1 MKKREEA
8 MKKERRIDELLLS
21 NRAINALKRVHIE
34 TIEQLMTKT
43 ESELFKIP
51 NLGEKTRLEILKAIN
66 QHDEEKVEIDKEGK
80 IENLNLPIK
89 CIRKLK
95 KSGIN
100 SINELLKYTKN
111 ELREID
117 GIGSKTVE
125 DICKRLKIID
135 LELQP
140 VSLENPNDILILNL
154 SLRSYNALK
163 RANINTINQLI
174 AITDLRNIDGVGEIC
189 AEEIKLK
196 LEKYK

>member
-1 MKKREEA
+1 
-8 MKKERRIDELLLS
+8 
-21 NRAINALKRVHIE
+21 
-34 TIEQLMTKT
+34 MTKT

-100 SINELLKYTKN
+100 SINELLKYTEN

-154 SLRSYNALK
+154 SLRFYNALK
-163 RANINTINQLI
+163 RANINTIDQLI

>member
-1 MKKREEA
+1 

-43 ESELFKIP
+43 ENELFKIP

-66 QHDEEKVEIDKEGK
+66 QQEEEKVEIDIDKEGK
-80 IENLNLPIK
+80 IENLNLPIR

-163 RANINTINQLI
+163 RANINTIDQLI

>member
-43 ESELFKIP
+43 ENELFKIP
-51 NLGEKTRLEILKAIN
+51 NLGEKTRLEILKVIN
-66 QHDEEKVEIDKEGK
+66 QQEEEKVEIDKEGK
-80 IENLNLPIK
+80 IENLNLPIR

-140 VSLENPNDILILNL
+140 VSLEYPNDILILNL

-163 RANINTINQLI
+163 RANINTIDQLI
-174 AITDLRNIDGVGEIC
+174 AITDLRNIDGVGEIS

-196 LEKYK
+196 LNSYI

>member
-1 MKKREEA
+1 

-43 ESELFKIP
+43 ENELFKIP

-66 QHDEEKVEIDKEGK
+66 QQEEEKVEIDIDKEGK
-80 IENLNLPIK
+80 IENLNLPIR

-140 VSLENPNDILILNL
+140 VSLEYPNDILILNL

-163 RANINTINQLI
+163 RANINTIDQLI
-174 AITDLRNIDGVGEIC
+174 AITDLRNIDGVGEIS

-196 LEKYK
+196 LNSYI

>member
-163 RANINTINQLI
+163 RANINTIDQLI

>member
-43 ESELFKIP
+43 ENELFKIP
-51 NLGEKTRLEILKAIN
+51 NLGEKTRLEILKVIS
-66 QHDEEKVEIDKEGK
+66 QQEEEKVEIDKEGK
-80 IENLNLPIK
+80 IENLNLPIR

-100 SINELLKYTKN
+100 SINVLLKYTKN

-140 VSLENPNDILILNL
+140 VSLEYPNDILILNL

-163 RANINTINQLI
+163 RANINTIDQLI
-174 AITDLRNIDGVGEIC
+174 AITDLKNIDGVGEIS

-196 LEKYK
+196 LNSYI

>member
-43 ESELFKIP
+43 ENELFKIP
-51 NLGEKTRLEILKAIN
+51 NLGEKTRLEILKAVN
-66 QHDEEKVEIDKEGK
+66 QQEEEKVEIDKEGK
-80 IENLNLPIK
+80 IENLNLPIR

-140 VSLENPNDILILNL
+140 VSLEYPNDILILNL

-163 RANINTINQLI
+163 RANINTIDQLI
-174 AITDLRNIDGVGEIC
+174 AITDLKNIDGVGEIS

-196 LEKYK
+196 LNSYI